1 MHPILEAASKR
12 LDIDLPALT
21 RAASFSKREVQDAR
35 LFFRDNLGRGH
46 GLDIVVCGSMARME
60 MSSASDF
67 DYLIVAHGLVEDASR
82 LRTFRKACDEWCKQ
96 RAIDPPGK
104 TGVFGRIVSGAEL
117 VDQIGLEFDTNASL
131 TRRVLVLEESVS
143 LLEPELHRK
152 LVEVIIGR
160 YLYDEHGEA
169 NGPPRFLL
177 NDVVRYWRTIA
188 VDYEAKVWRDL
199 TVDGWG
205 VRYLK
210 LRISRKLTFA
220 SALVSLFLVELTKP
234 SDLAAFLRGQF
245 VDVPALARL
254 AQLVDVLDDDESALQ
269 DLRRVLELADAFCA
283 FLDDP
288 ARRDAANEV
297 CPPASEAGESSF
309 VAMRAASIEL
319 QDCLERLFF
328 DATELRGL
336 GRKYLAF

>member
-1 MHPILEAASKR
+1 MR
-12 LDIDLPALT
+12 
-21 RAASFSKREVQDAR
+21 DAR
-35 LFFRDNLGRGH
+35 RFFRDAVGRGH

-96 RAIDPPGK
+96 RAIHPPGK

-117 VDQIGLEFDTNASL
+117 VDQIGLELDTNASL

-143 LLEPELHRK
+143 LLEPKLHRK

-160 YLYDEHGEA
+160 YLYEEHGNA
-169 NGPPRFLL
+169 SGPPRFLL
-177 NDVVRYWRTIA
+177 NDIVRYWRTIA

-199 TVDGWG
+199 KVDGWG

-210 LRISRKLTFA
+210 LRISRKLTFV

-234 SDLAAFLRGQF
+234 SDPAAFLGEQF
-245 VDVPALARL
+245 VDLPALARM
-254 AQLVDVLDDDESALQ
+254 AQLVDVLGDDASALQ

-288 ARRDAANEV
+288 DRRDAANEV
-297 CPPASEAGESSF
+297 SPPASEATETSF
-309 VAMRAASIEL
+309 EAMRAASIEL

-328 DATELRGL
+328 DATELRAIS
-336 GRKYLAF
+336 RKYLAF